1 MLKKV
6 ISAIL
11 FFFVLNLFPVTA
23 RAGVP
28 DWLRS
33 LANTPQKKYADDV
46 NSVVLLDDEEITV
59 KDNADIVVH
68 KRIVYRI
75 LRPEGK
81 EVAHFGVAYDGET
94 KVNYLRGWSIT
105 A

>member
-59 KDNADIVVH
+59 KGQE
-68 KRIVYRI
+68 Y
-75 LRPEGK
+75 
-81 EVAHFGVAYDGET
+81 ET
-94 KVNYLRGWSIT
+94 KDKDTFETSLSTYEVFSDTKAKVIAIAGADVGTVVGFEYE
-105 A
+105 